1 MEFSCSGRGGTAAVG
16 SPPGCSRRLFIVR
29 VLVVAL
35 VLASG
40 AAATTARAVGTATA
54 PSIPPASLWAINET
68 AQTDGIRTLT
78 LPTAFVF
85 LSWHRGTSLVPYHRG
100 RDTVVEFSRGG
111 HLAATWTAT
120 RVYPHGLAGCGNLYG
135 PSPTRVRIHAH
146 AVYSISRPDGSIAWM
161 CVTDTASYPMVYQLS
176 DSDQLPQSEL
186 ASIVGNSRYRYA
198 YTVSSFVDF
207 WTPSRN
213 IGCLAYV
220 PGQGLDPGVL
230 TCYIRSGLNPPP
242 QRRTSDCRG
251 RVFGWGSIVQLVLPQ
266 SASPVTAGY
275 GCSTYEPVDTSARTL
290 DYGHTINAF
299 GATCQSMRTGLRC
312 SNEIGHGFFLSR
324 QRSYIF

>member
-1 MEFSCSGRGGTAAVG
+1 MC
-16 SPPGCSRRLFIVR
+16 
-29 VLVVAL
+29 VLGVAL

-40 AAATTARAVGTATA
+40 AATTTAGVVGTASA
-54 PSIPPASLWAINET
+54 PSIPPASLWALNET
-68 AQTDGIRTLT
+68 AQTYGIRTLT
-78 LPTAFVF
+78 LPPTYVF
-85 LSWHRGTSLVPYHRG
+85 LGWHRRASLVAYHRG

-111 HLAATWTAT
+111 RLAATWTAT
-120 RVYPHGLAGCGNLYG
+120 RVYPHELAGCGNLYG
-135 PSPTRVRIHAH
+135 PSPTRFRIRAQT
-146 AVYSISRPDGSIAWM
+146 VYSVSRSDGSIAWM

-176 DSDQLPQSEL
+176 ESHQLPRSEV
-186 ASIVGNSRYRYA
+186 ASIVGNSRYHYA
-198 YTVSSFVDF
+198 YTVSPFVDF

-213 IGCLAYV
+213 IGCLAWV

-230 TCYIRSGLNPPP
+230 TCYIRSGLNPSP
-242 QRRTSDCRG
+242 QHRTSDCRG

-266 SASPVTAGY
+266 SANPVTAGY
-275 GCSTYEPVDTSARTL
+275 GCATYEPVDTSARTL

-312 SNEIGHGFFLSR
+312 SNERGHGFFLSR